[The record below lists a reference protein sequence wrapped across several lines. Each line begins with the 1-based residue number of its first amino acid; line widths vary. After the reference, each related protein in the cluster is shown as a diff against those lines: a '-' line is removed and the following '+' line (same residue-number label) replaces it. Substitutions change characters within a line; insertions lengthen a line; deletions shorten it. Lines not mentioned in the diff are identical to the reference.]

1 MFSESKM
8 LQKLSN
14 HPVHILDDE
23 ENLSPTALIPFCEF
37 GGNMS
42 VMGIKIDQFDVP
54 VCNSFKPKY
63 VFNQLCYE
71 VDPNEYVSKVFDER
85 VTELG
90 LTLIIDYNEDR
101 QLIFNDIENQQFIS
115 DSKTSLNT
123 FTNVELAKEDFVYL
137 GTTGKSARDMKST
150 ALRKCCSGIT
160 ILVI

>member
-23 ENLSPTALIPFCEF
+23 GNLSPTALIPFCEF

-42 VMGIKIDQFDVP
+42 AMGIKIDQFDVP

-71 VDPNEYVSKVFDER
+71 VDPNEYVSKALDEKGKK
-85 VTELG
+85 LG

-101 QLIFNDIENQQFIS
+101 QLIFNAKENQQLIL
-115 DSKTSLNT
+115 DSKSSLNT

-137 GTTGKSARDMKST
+137 GTTGKTAIDMRS
-150 ALRKCCSGIT
+150 S
-160 ILVI
+160 

>member
-23 ENLSPTALIPFCEF
+23 GNLSPTSLIPFCEF

-42 VMGIKIDQFDVP
+42 AMGIKIDQFDVP

-123 FTNVELAKEDFVYL
+123 FTNVELAQKDFVYL
-137 GTTGKSARDMKST
+137 GTTGKTERDMRS
-150 ALRKCCSGIT
+150 S
-160 ILVI
+160 

>member
-1 MFSESKM
+1 M

-23 ENLSPTALIPFCEF
+23 GNLSPTSLIPFCEF
-37 GGNMS
+37 GGNIS
-42 VMGIKIDQFDVP
+42 AMGIKIDQLEVP

-71 VDPNEYVSKVFDER
+71 VDPNEYVSKALDEKGKK
-85 VTELG
+85 LG

-101 QLIFNDIENQQFIS
+101 QLIFNAEENQQLIL
-115 DSKTSLNT
+115 DSKSSLNT

-137 GTTGKSARDMKST
+137 GTTGKTAIDMRS
-150 ALRKCCSGIT
+150 S
-160 ILVI
+160 

>member
-23 ENLSPTALIPFCEF
+23 GNLSPTALIPFCEF
-37 GGNMS
+37 GGNIS
-42 VMGIKIDQFDVP
+42 AMGIKIDQFEVP

-71 VDPNEYVSKVFDER
+71 VDPNEYVSKVLNEKGK
-85 VTELG
+85 ELG

-101 QLIFNDIENQQFIS
+101 QLIFNAKENQQLIL
-115 DSKTSLNT
+115 DSKSSLNT
-123 FTNVELAKEDFVYL
+123 FTNVELANEDFVYL
-137 GTTGKSARDMKST
+137 GTTGKTAIDMRS
-150 ALRKCCSGIT
+150 S
-160 ILVI
+160 

>member
-1 MFSESKM
+1 M

-23 ENLSPTALIPFCEF
+23 GNLSPTSLIPFCEF
-37 GGNMS
+37 GGNIS
-42 VMGIKIDQFDVP
+42 AMGIKIDQLEVP

-71 VDPNEYVSKVFDER
+71 VDPNEYVSKALDEKGKK
-85 VTELG
+85 LG

-101 QLIFNDIENQQFIS
+101 QLIFNAKENQQLIL
-115 DSKTSLNT
+115 DSKSSLNT

-137 GTTGKSARDMKST
+137 GTTGKTAIDMRS
-150 ALRKCCSGIT
+150 S
-160 ILVI
+160 